1 MLGVSLRARLD
12 TTLVYIIKEKPKT
25 LTRMDSILPSS
36 NPHAVWSYTILDAP
50 CHTRTH
56 THSWYIESEGG
67 GRVGAREG
75 TREGGSKV
83 RVGWSKGTLGGSD
96 GAMM

>member
-1 MLGVSLRARLD
+1 MPFGRIQYSMHLA
-12 TTLVYIIKEKPKT
+12 T
-25 LTRMDSILPSS
+25 
-36 NPHAVWSYTILDAP
+36 
-50 CHTRTH
+50 HTRTHTH
-56 THSWYIESEGG
+56 THSWYIELEGG

-83 RVGWSKGTLGGSD
+83 RVGWSKGTLGGRE